1 MKRKIAFVAAALVCL
16 STVLTGC
23 GNATSASE
31 QLQVVCTIFPEY
43 DWTRQIIGDVEGVN
57 LTLLADDGTDLHSYQ
72 PSVQDIA
79 TISEADVFCYVGG
92 ASDAWVDDVLK
103 TAKNA
108 EMEQVSLL
116 VAADADEE
124 VLADGMQDEEEHDHD
139 DEDADEEGHD
149 DTELD
154 EHVWL
159 SLERAELACGAIR
172 DALCD
177 ADPDHAKQYQDN
189 CEAYVQKLQELDA
202 HFENVLAEK
211 AVRDTI
217 LVADRFPFRYLADD
231 YDLNYYA
238 AFPGCSAET
247 EASFETIAF
256 LAEKVDELSLPYVLV
271 TESSDKSLAN
281 TVLSN
286 TKKGTG
292 DILVLDS
299 MQAITQKELD
309 SGVNYLSQMEQNLEI
324 LQTALV

>member
-1 MKRKIAFVAAALVCL
+1 MKHKIAFTVAALVCL

-23 GNATSASE
+23 GNANVTNSYATSE

-43 DWTRQIIGDVEGVN
+43 DWTKQIIGEGTGVS

-79 TISEADVFCYVGG
+79 TISKADVFCYVGG
-92 ASDAWVDDVLK
+92 ASDAWVDDVIK
-103 TAKNA
+103 TAENA
-108 EMEQVSLL
+108 EMKPVSLL
-116 VAADADEE
+116 VAANADEE
-124 VLADGMQDEEEHDHD
+124 VLADGMQEEAHEEE
-139 DEDADEEGHD
+139 GQD

-159 SLERAELACGAIR
+159 SLRKAELACNAIR

-177 ADPDHAKQYQDN
+177 ADPDHAEQYRDN
-189 CEAYVQKLQELDA
+189 CAAYVQKLQELDA
-202 HFENVLAEK
+202 QFKTTLEEK

-256 LAEKVDELSLPYVLV
+256 LAEKVDELSLPCVLV

-286 TKKGTG
+286 TQKGTG
-292 DILVLDS
+292 EILVLES
-299 MQAITQKELD
+299 MQAITQNELD
-309 SGVNYLSQMEQNLEI
+309 SGVNYLSQMEQNLEV
-324 LQTALV
+324 LQTALE